1 MRARGDF
8 GPVAPLVRFTDEAQ
22 LIQQLRQQEAGLAAY
37 VYNQD
42 LKRIQR
48 FARELEVGMVGVNTG
63 LISDAAVP
71 FGGVKAS
78 GMGREGGRQGI
89 EEYLETKYI
98 KLSN

>member
-1 MRARGDF
+1 
-8 GPVAPLVRFTDEAQ
+8 
-22 LIQQLRQQEAGLAAY
+22 
-37 VYNQD
+37 
-42 LKRIQR
+42 
-48 FARELEVGMVGVNTG
+48 MVGFNTG